1 MTLGLSPQ
9 AWKKIHKVT
18 LGLFMGLIVV
28 VTVFPIIWMV
38 ISSLQTSNDIT
49 LGVVKF
55 TNLNWKAYRDMWVN
69 VKFFMYFRNSL
80 IICAFTTLLAALFST
95 MAGYA
100 MARFRFKGADTYS
113 YGTMATQMIPGI
125 MFLLPIYMMFMWIKE
140 NIGLP
145 MINTYWGMVIVYTAF
160 YTPMSI
166 WIMRGFFAT
175 IPKEMEEAALID
187 GCTPFQAFRR
197 VVLPLAV
204 PGLIATGVY
213 IFLTAWDELLFAWVL
228 TTNNNVATVPVGIRL
243 YVGQFQNR
251 YDLLLAAATVST
263 LPVLITFFA
272 SQKYFISGM
281 TAGSVKG

>member
-1 MTLGLSPQ
+1 LSPQ

-80 IICAFTTLLAALFST
+80 VICAFTTLFAALFST

-100 MARFRFKGADTYS
+100 MARFRFKGADAYS